1 MPTKQ
6 VKCKVTVASGTGAG
20 ATTKDYFFL
29 APKGMYTGDIAGAV
43 GIAEASATEQDEP
56 IVTVKELLRSCR
68 ALRLNASAKTAAG
81 KVYSVTMLCAPAKFA
96 GIRDALKGKHLTTE
110 GAASNG
116 STIFSVRTQTETN
129 LS

>member
-6 VKCKVTVASGTGAG
+6 VKCKVSAASGEGAS
-20 ATTKDYFFL
+20 ATTRDYFFL
-29 APKGMYTGDIAGAV
+29 APKGMYTGTVATAV

-68 ALRLNASAKTAAG
+68 VVRLNATAKTATG
-81 KVYSVTMLCAPAKFA
+81 KAYSVTMLCAPAKFA
-96 GIRDALKGKHLTTE
+96 GIRDALKGKAIATE

-116 STIFSVRTQTETN
+116 ATIFSVRSQTETN